1 MTYLSKST
9 HKSKELK
16 SNNEIRKRK
25 KRIEMQSLVYWVKLH
40 NGCRPIG
47 EDCWIEER
55 FKKCV
60 RRRRSAVERESDKS
74 NNCLISKIYL
84 KIKI

>member
-1 MTYLSKST
+1 MTYSSKST

-25 KRIEMQSLVYWVKLH
+25 RRIEMQSLVSWVKLH
-40 NGCRPIG
+40 NGCRLIG
-47 EDCWIEER
+47 EDYWIEER

-60 RRRRSAVERESDKS
+60 RKRRSAVERESDKS
-74 NNCLISKIYL
+74 NIRIISFRI
-84 KIKI
+84 